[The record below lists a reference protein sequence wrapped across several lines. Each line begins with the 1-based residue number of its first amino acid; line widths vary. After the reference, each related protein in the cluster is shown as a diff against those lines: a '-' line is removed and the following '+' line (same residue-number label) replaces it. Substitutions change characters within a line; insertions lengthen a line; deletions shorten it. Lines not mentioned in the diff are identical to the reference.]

1 MNDTGSSIFNEIDV
15 YWIVLIVAG
24 IFIFVSAIITIIVL
38 CLLWRRHRK
47 STQLNIKLNENTQIP
62 VEVYDRPLQSY
73 ETQVCIERLLFFF
86 LKEFFFK
93 IENGNICT
101 P

>member
-38 CLLWRRHRK
+38 CLLWRRYRK
-47 STQLNIKLNENTQIP
+47 STQLNIKSNEDTQIP
-62 VEVYDRPLQSY
+62 VQVNDRPFQSY

-86 LKEFFFK
+86 F
-93 IENGNICT
+93 
-101 P
+101 